1 MKTIRIAALSALALG
16 IATGAALAQDRKV
29 VLKLSYWVPPTH
41 ALTPGYKEWDE
52 ALRKATNGT
61 LSIQLFPSSQLGS
74 GPDHYDMVKGGVA
87 DIGLINPGYTPGR
100 FPVIAVAELPFQT
113 KDSHATAAAM
123 TKWYKQYADKE
134 MPDVM
139 TCHAFSHEPGTFHMT
154 KKEVRRPEDIR
165 GMKIRAG
172 NATIAEYITLLGGT
186 SIQVP
191 IMEALE
197 TLNRGMVEG
206 ITIPWGGLVTMNFGR
221 VAKVHTAVPLYV
233 SVFTHNINKKTYESL
248 SPTQK
253 KALDDTCTPEF
264 ARQIYRHWGK
274 EERDYEIKISEKPEA
289 GRTIVKLSPDDVA
302 AWRKSAEPLVASW
315 KAKVAKAGYNADE
328 VYNSFVAAMREGGA
342 AYQ

>member
-1 MKTIRIAALSALALG
+1 MISLRSIAAGTLALSM
-16 IATGAALAQDRKV
+16 AASAALAQDKRV

-113 KDSHATAAAM
+113 KDSHATAAAL
-123 TKWYKQYADKE
+123 TKWYRQYADKE

-172 NATIAEYITLLGGT
+172 NATISEYITTLGGT
-186 SIQVP
+186 PIQVP

-206 ITIPWGGLVTMNFGR
+206 ITIPWGGLVTMNFGT
-221 VAKVHTAVPLYV
+221 VALLAHDVD
-233 SVFTHNINKKTYESL
+233 EE
-248 SPTQK
+248 
-253 KALDDTCTPEF
+253 LDAQIIDPADGIDAGGLA
-264 ARQIYRHWGK
+264 AREDG
-274 EERDYEIKISEKPEA
+274 ER
-289 GRTIVKLSPDDVA
+289 GRTAERVVGVQCGLDAIDARRVHVVEQGALAGPVA
-302 AWRKSAEPLVASW
+302 GP
-315 KAKVAKAGYNADE
+315 
-328 VYNSFVAAMREGGA
+328 
-342 AYQ
+342 